1 MELQKIQTED
11 AFRFYK
17 ETEHKKQQIHRPP
30 FLVVPQ
36 QYPDDIY
43 VDVPGDKQK
52 IPFALQL
59 YIGGLSVVG
68 LFIVYRMLQKSSRN

>member
-11 AFRFYK
+11 AFRFYREK
-17 ETEHKKQQIHRPP
+17 HDKKRMHMPH
-30 FLVVPQ
+30 FLAVPQ

-43 VDVPGDKQK
+43 VDIPGGKK
-52 IPFALQL
+52 TIPFTLQL
-59 YIGGLSVVG
+59 YIGGLSIVG